1 MRHRDVIVYRKNNPI
16 VFALDGKLPDEF
28 NKCIPD
34 FLPVHTFKVY
44 VDSIQIV
51 LNRHGNNLV
60 YQILSLRGMG
70 QDFCCIDIFIFQI
83 ADKRPDFNPL
93 VMTVIYIIQ
102 ACQVGNVSIVVIQI
116 KPGRREYIDSS
127 GIGKDRG
134 NRVICRLV
142 CDLMP
147 GHTDIVIFL
156 YMCKGI
162 WSEIAFSCFFLDGG
176 KHTFLHVS
184 NNTVIC
190 HYFVPVVA
198 LFDHGDFLF
207 GRNFFQNRAFDASSY
222 AQGGI
227 FFGSGSLVF
236 SPLAGNNDPVGIFY
250 MFVFKIGIFLYKIQI
265 NICSIRVYGNNFTAV
280 ICGRFCNHITGLL
293 CLCRD
298 QILCCCIEK
307 DILVIVPVKT

>member
-1 MRHRDVIVYRKNNPI
+1 MSTERTTPLFLH
-16 VFALDGKLPDEF
+16 LMEMLPDEF
-28 NKCIPD
+28 NKCIPT
-34 FLPVHTFKVY
+34 FSPVHTFKVY

-142 CDLMP
+142 CNPDARPYRYCNLS
-147 GHTDIVIFL
+147 L
-156 YMCKGI
+156 YVQRYP
-162 WSEIAFSCFFLDGG
+162 E
-176 KHTFLHVS
+176 
-184 NNTVIC
+184 
-190 HYFVPVVA
+190 
-198 LFDHGDFLF
+198 
-207 GRNFFQNRAFDASSY
+207 
-222 AQGGI
+222 
-227 FFGSGSLVF
+227 
-236 SPLAGNNDPVGIFY
+236 
-250 MFVFKIGIFLYKIQI
+250 
-265 NICSIRVYGNNFTAV
+265 
-280 ICGRFCNHITGLL
+280 
-293 CLCRD
+293 
-298 QILCCCIEK
+298 
-307 DILVIVPVKT
+307 

>member
-1 MRHRDVIVYRKNNPI
+1 
-16 VFALDGKLPDEF
+16 
-28 NKCIPD
+28 
-34 FLPVHTFKVY
+34 
-44 VDSIQIV
+44 
-51 LNRHGNNLV
+51 
-60 YQILSLRGMG
+60 MG

-162 WSEIAFSCFFLDGG
+162 RSEIAFSCFFFDGG

-184 NNTVIC
+184 DNTVVC

-207 GRNFFQNRAFDASSY
+207 GRNFFQNRAF
-222 AQGGI
+222 
-227 FFGSGSLVF
+227 F
-236 SPLAGNNDPVGIFY
+236 LAV
-250 MFVFKIGIFLYKIQI
+250 
-265 NICSIRVYGNNFTAV
+265 AV
-280 ICGRFCNHITGLL
+280 WYFPHW
-293 CLCRD
+293 
-298 QILCCCIEK
+298 
-307 DILVIVPVKT
+307 LVIMIRWGSFTCLYLKSEYSFTKSRSIYAVSEFMVTILRP